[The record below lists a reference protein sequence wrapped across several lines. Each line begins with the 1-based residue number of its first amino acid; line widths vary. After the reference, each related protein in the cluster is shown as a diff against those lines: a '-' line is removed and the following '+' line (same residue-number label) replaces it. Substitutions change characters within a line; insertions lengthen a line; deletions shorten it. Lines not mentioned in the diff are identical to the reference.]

1 MIATLCKPLASIA
14 SPQIGY
20 GLLTGTPILTM
31 RGEVAV
37 ETLQQGESVIT
48 RSGMRK
54 IAAITAILSENLS
67 VVHVT
72 QGVLGNGRPEIDL
85 QVSPQQPILLR
96 DWRAK
101 TLFDRDTALVAAER
115 LIDGSHIRHEILSKA
130 CLYTLQFDHP
140 EIIYAGNLEVSCPAL
155 HRPQA

>member
-1 MIATLCKPLASIA
+1 MIATLCKPPTSVAT
-14 SPQIGY
+14 PQISY
-20 GLLTGTPILTM
+20 GLLAGTQILTM
-31 RGEVAV
+31 HGEVAI
-37 ETLQQGESVIT
+37 ETLQQGDSVIT

-54 IAAITAILSENLS
+54 IAAIITILSENLS
-67 VVHVT
+67 VVHIT
-72 QGVLGNGRPEIDL
+72 EGVLGNGRPQIDL

-115 LIDGSHIRHEILSKA
+115 LIDGTYIRHETLSEA

-155 HRPQA
+155 QSQPA